1 MKAAHPTPEHCDL
14 LVVGS
19 GAGALSAAVTAAHLG
34 LKVIVVEKDPQYGG
48 TTAWSGGWMWVPRN
62 PLAVEAGL
70 LERIDKPLSYL
81 RRELGEKFDESR
93 ALAFLTN
100 GPRMV
105 EFFRKN
111 TALQFIDGN
120 TIPDFHGH
128 TINAATGGRSICAAP
143 FDARQLGERLHDLKP
158 PLHETTLW
166 SMGIAS
172 GAELRHFLNALHKP
186 ASFWYVTK
194 LVLRHWRDLLVHRRG
209 TRLVNGNAL
218 IGGLAKSA
226 FDWGV
231 DIRVNSPALRL
242 LQEGSRVT
250 GAVIQTPQ
258 GEANIHA
265 RCGVVLATGG
275 FPHDPKRKQQLLPH
289 APTGHEHWSAG
300 NRGNTGDGLRLGES
314 AGGVVAGDLVQAAAL
329 APVSLVPRQDGSVAH
344 FPHLIERAKPG
355 LIAVTAQGQ
364 RFANEANSYHDF
376 MQDLLAATPAGH
388 KPEAWLVCDHAF
400 IRYYGLG
407 AVKPAPMPLGPWL
420 KNGYLKR
427 GHSLADLAQ
436 ACGIDAK
443 TLQATVQ
450 RYNTLTQDGKDR
462 DFGKGETPYNR
473 IQGDAI
479 KATRRGLRNPCMGPI
494 EQGPF
499 YAVKVVMGSLG
510 TFAGL
515 RVNDHA
521 QVIDAQGQAIPGLYA
536 GGNDLSSMMGGHYP
550 AGGITLGPAMT
561 FGFIAAHHAAGR
573 DLDNSPLMTNT
584 VSSPAQTLS
593 SQDSN
598 TLSPRTRSGVHAR
611 TPLDAGSKSGMT
623 APLHLHQKAH
633 TMYYELATMTLPF
646 GTAGQAA
653 SYVQAFATA
662 PQAQGELLGCWFTDI
677 GVLNQMIV
685 LRGFATLDALQ
696 AERDR
701 TQQSARPESGN
712 GPWGPFGC
720 GEIYQ
725 SLEQHSYKGF
735 PWMKPVRPSAESGIT
750 GPVYEI
756 RTYGIK
762 TGGVQPT
769 IDLWEQYVPARNK
782 LSPCVVAMVALD
794 GPLRFTNIW
803 AYDSLNARSQIR
815 GEAVA
820 QGIWP
825 PKGGPAHLTTNMV
838 STIAMPTAVSPL
850 K

>member
-1 MKAAHPTPEHCDL
+1 MPLPLPSPSTTQPDLTCDL
-14 LVVGS
+14 LVLGS
-19 GAGALSAAVTAAHLG
+19 GAGALSTAVTAAHLG
-34 LKVIVVEKDPQYGG
+34 LKVIVVEKDPHYGG

-62 PLAVEAGL
+62 PLAVQAGL
-70 LERIDKPLSYL
+70 LERIEKPLAYL
-81 RRELGEKFDESR
+81 RRELGDRFDESR
-93 ALAFLTN
+93 ALAFLNN

-105 EFFRKN
+105 EFFRRH

-120 TIPDFHGH
+120 AIPDFHGH
-128 TINAATGGRSICAAP
+128 TPDAALGGRSVCAAP
-143 FDARQLGERLHDLKP
+143 FDARQLGARLHDLRP

-166 SMGIAS
+166 GMGIAS
-172 GAELRHFLNALHKP
+172 GAELRHFLNALRQ
-186 ASFWYVTK
+186 ASSFWVVAK
-194 LVLRHWRDLLVHRRG
+194 LLLRHWRDLLVHRRG

-218 IGGLAKSA
+218 VGGLAKSA
-226 FDWGV
+226 FDLGV
-231 DIRVNSPALRL
+231 QIRVNSPAVRL
-242 LQEGSRVT
+242 LQNGDRVT
-250 GAVIQTPQ
+250 GAVVQTPD
-258 GEANIHA
+258 GEQSIHA

-275 FPHDPKRKQQLLPH
+275 FPHDPVRKQQLLPH

-300 NRGNTGDGLRLGES
+300 SRGNTGDGLRLGES
-314 AGGVVAGDLVQAAAL
+314 AGGVVARDLVQAAAL
-329 APVSLVPRQDGSVAH
+329 APVSLVPRHDGGLAH

-355 LIAVTAQGQ
+355 LIAVTAQGE
-364 RFANEANSYHDF
+364 RFTNEANSYHDF
-376 MQDLLAATPAGH
+376 MQGLLAATPAGQA
-388 KPEAWLVCDHAF
+388 PQAWLVCDHAF

-407 AVKPAPMPLGPWL
+407 AVKPAPMPLSPWL

-427 GHSLADLAQ
+427 GQTLAELAQ
-436 ACGIDAK
+436 ACGIDAQG
-443 TLQATVQ
+443 LQATVQ
-450 RYNTLTQDGKDR
+450 RYNALTQDGKDR

-479 KATRRGLRNPCMGPI
+479 NATRRGLRNPCMGPI
-494 EQGPF
+494 ESGPF

-521 QVIDAQGQAIPGLYA
+521 QVIDTQGQAIPGLYA

-573 DLDNSPLMTNT
+573 D
-584 VSSPAQTLS
+584 PAATCEYPI
-593 SQDSN
+593 SN
-598 TLSPRTRSGVHAR
+598 TSTD
-611 TPLDAGSKSGMT
+611 TSKD
-623 APLHLHQKAH
+623 H

-653 SYVQAFATA
+653 TNVQAFATA
-662 PQAQGELLGCWFTDI
+662 PEAQGELLGCWFTDI

-696 AERDR
+696 AERER
-701 TQQSARPESGN
+701 TQQSTS
-712 GPWGPFGC
+712 PFGC
-720 GEIYQ
+720 GEIFQ

-769 IDLWEQYVPARNK
+769 IDLWEQYVPARDK

-838 STIAMPTAVSPL
+838 STMAMPTAVSPL

>member
-1 MKAAHPTPEHCDL
+1 MSTHTTPDNSCDL
-14 LVVGS
+14 LVIGS

-70 LERIDKPLSYL
+70 LERIEKPLSYL
-81 RRELGEKFDESR
+81 RRELGDKFDESR
-93 ALAFLTN
+93 ALAFLNN

-105 EFFRKN
+105 EFFRRHS
-111 TALQFIDGN
+111 ALQFIDGN
-120 TIPDFHGH
+120 AIPDFHGH
-128 TINAATGGRSICAAP
+128 TPDAALGGRSICAAP
-143 FDARQLGERLHDLKP
+143 FDARQLGARLHDLKP
-158 PLHETTLW
+158 PLKETTLW
-166 SMGIAS
+166 GMGIAS

-218 IGGLAKSA
+218 VGGLAKSA
-226 FDWGV
+226 FDLGV
-231 DIRVNSPALRL
+231 QIRVNSPAVRL
-242 LQEGSRVT
+242 LQNGDRVT
-250 GAVIQTPQ
+250 GAVVQTPD
-258 GEANIHA
+258 GEQSIHA

-275 FPHDPKRKQQLLPH
+275 FPHDPVRKQQLLPH

-300 NRGNTGDGLRLGES
+300 SRGNTGDGLRLGES
-314 AGGVVAGDLVQAAAL
+314 AGGVVARDLVQAAAL
-329 APVSLVPRQDGSVAH
+329 APVSLVPRHDGGLAH

-355 LIAVTAQGQ
+355 LIAVTAQGE
-364 RFANEANSYHDF
+364 RFTNEANSYHDF
-376 MQDLLAATPAGH
+376 MQGLLAATPAGQA
-388 KPEAWLVCDHAF
+388 PQAWLVCDHAF

-407 AVKPAPMPLGPWL
+407 AVKPAPMPLSPWL

-427 GHSLADLAQ
+427 GQTLAELAQ
-436 ACGIDAK
+436 ACGIDAQG
-443 TLQATVQ
+443 LQATVQ
-450 RYNTLTQDGKDR
+450 RYNALTQDGKDR

-479 KATRRGLRNPCMGPI
+479 NATRRGLRNPCMGPI
-494 EQGPF
+494 ESGPF

-521 QVIDAQGQAIPGLYA
+521 QVIDTQGQAIPGLYA

-573 DLDNSPLMTNT
+573 D
-584 VSSPAQTLS
+584 PAATCEYPI
-593 SQDSN
+593 SN
-598 TLSPRTRSGVHAR
+598 TSTD
-611 TPLDAGSKSGMT
+611 TSKD
-623 APLHLHQKAH
+623 H

-653 SYVQAFATA
+653 THVQAFASA
-662 PQAQGELLGCWFTDI
+662 AEAQGELLGCWFTDI

-696 AERDR
+696 AERER
-701 TQQSARPESGN
+701 TQQSTS
-712 GPWGPFGC
+712 PFGC
-720 GEIYQ
+720 GEIFQ

-769 IDLWEQYVPARNK
+769 IDLWEQYVPARDK

-838 STIAMPTAVSPL
+838 STMAMPTAVSPL

>member
-1 MKAAHPTPEHCDL
+1 MHKSMSASHATPEHCDL

-19 GAGALSAAVTAAHLG
+19 GAGGLSAAVTAAHLG
-34 LKVIVVEKDPQYGG
+34 LKVIVVEKDPEYGG

-62 PLAVEAGL
+62 PLAVEAGIV
-70 LERIDKPLSYL
+70 ERIDKPLSYL

-93 ALAFLTN
+93 ARTFLEN

-111 TALQFIDGN
+111 SALQFIDGN
-120 TIPDFHGH
+120 AIPDFHGD
-128 TINAATGGRSICAAP
+128 TIDASTGGRSICAAP

-158 PLHETTLW
+158 PLHENTLW
-166 SMGIAS
+166 GMGIAS
-172 GAELRHFLNALHKP
+172 GAELRHFLNALHQL
-186 ASFWYVTK
+186 ASFWYVTR

-226 FDWGV
+226 FDLGV

-242 LQEGSRVT
+242 LQDGVRVT

-258 GEANIHA
+258 GEASVHA
-265 RCGVVLATGG
+265 HCGVVLATGG
-275 FPHDPKRKQQLLPH
+275 FPHDPKRKQELLPH
-289 APTGHEHWSAG
+289 APRGHEHWSAG
-300 NRGNTGDGLRLGES
+300 NRSNTGDGLRMGES
-314 AGGVVAGDLVQAAAL
+314 AGGVVSGDLVQAAAL

-355 LIAVTAQGQ
+355 LIAVTARGQ

-407 AVKPAPMPLGPWL
+407 AVKPAPMPMGPWL
-420 KNGYLKR
+420 KNGYLQR
-427 GHSLADLAQ
+427 GESLAALAT
-436 ACGIDAK
+436 ACGIDAQA
-443 TLQATVQ
+443 LQATVQ
-450 RYNTLTQDGKDR
+450 RYNALTREGKDI
-462 DFGKGETPYNR
+462 DFGKGQTPYNR

-479 KATRRGLRNPCMGPI
+479 NATRRGLRNPCMGPI
-494 EQGPF
+494 EHGPF

-521 QVIDAQGQAIPGLYA
+521 QVVDGQGQAIPGLYA
-536 GGNDLSSMMGGHYP
+536 GGNDLSSMMAGHYP

-573 DLDNSPLMTNT
+573 D
-584 VSSPAQTLS
+584 PAATCAYPI
-593 SQDSN
+593 SN
-598 TLSPRTRSGVHAR
+598 TSNDTSREN
-611 TPLDAGSKSGMT
+611 
-623 APLHLHQKAH
+623 

-653 SYVQAFATA
+653 TNVQAFASA
-662 PQAQGELLGCWFTDI
+662 PEAQGELLGCWFTDI

-685 LRGFATLDALQ
+685 LRGFSTLEALQ
-696 AERDR
+696 AERER
-701 TQQSARPESGN
+701 TQKHRS
-712 GPWGPFGC
+712 PFGC
-720 GEIYQ
+720 GEIFQ
-725 SLEQHSYKGF
+725 TLEQHSYRGF
-735 PWMKPVRPSAESGIT
+735 PWMKPVRPSAESGIA

-762 TGGVQPT
+762 TGGVQST
-769 IDLWEQYVPARNK
+769 IDLWEQYVPARDK

-815 GEAVA
+815 AEAVA

-825 PKGGPAHLTTNMV
+825 PKGGPAHLTTSMV

>member
-1 MKAAHPTPEHCDL
+1 MKAAQAATEHCDL

-34 LKVIVVEKDPQYGG
+34 LKVIVVEKDAQFGG

-70 LERIDKPLSYL
+70 LERIEKPLSYL
-81 RRELGEKFDESR
+81 RRELGEQFDESR
-93 ALAFLTN
+93 ALAFLNN

-105 EFFRKN
+105 EFFRRH

-120 TIPDFHGH
+120 AIPDFHGL
-128 TINAATGGRSICAAP
+128 TPDAALGGRSICAAP
-143 FDARQLGERLHDLKP
+143 FDGRQLGERLHELKP

-166 SMGIAS
+166 GMGIAS
-172 GAELRHFLNALHKP
+172 GADLRHFLNALHKP
-186 ASFWYVTK
+186 ASFWHVAQR
-194 LVLRHWRDLLVHRRG
+194 LMRHGRDLLLHRRG
-209 TRLVNGNAL
+209 THLVNGNAL
-218 IGGLAKSA
+218 VGALAQSA
-226 FDWGV
+226 MDLGV
-231 DIRVNSPALRL
+231 PIRLNSPAVRL
-242 LQEGSRVT
+242 LQSEGRVT
-250 GAVIQTPQ
+250 GAVVHTPE
-258 GEANIHA
+258 GEVHLHA

-275 FPHDPKRKQQLLPH
+275 FPHDPVRKQQLLPH
-289 APTGHEHWSAG
+289 APTGYEHWSAG
-300 NRGNTGDGLRLGES
+300 HRGNTGDGLRLGES
-314 AGGVVAGDLVQAAAL
+314 AGGVVANDLVQAAAL
-329 APVSLVPRQDGSVAH
+329 APVSLVPRRDGSVAH

-355 LIAVTAQGQ
+355 LIAVTAQGL
-364 RFANEANSYHDF
+364 RFGNEANSYHDF
-376 MQDLLAATPAGH
+376 MQDLLAATPAGQP
-388 KPEAWLVCDHAF
+388 PEAWLVCDHVF
-400 IRYYGLG
+400 LRDYGLG

-420 KNGYLKR
+420 ANGYLKR
-427 GHSLADLAQ
+427 GQTLKALAD
-436 ACGIDAK
+436 ACGIAAPS
-443 TLQATVQ
+443 LQATVQ
-450 RYNTLTQDGKDR
+450 RYNAMAQDGQDR

-479 KATRRGLRNPCMGPI
+479 NATRRGLRNPCMGPI
-494 EQGPF
+494 ECGPF

-521 QVIDAQGQAIPGLYA
+521 QVTDAQGQAIHGLYA

-573 DLDNSPLMTNT
+573 DPAATCEYPIPHT
-584 VSSPAQTLS
+584 SSP
-593 SQDSN
+593 
-598 TLSPRTRSGVHAR
+598 P
-611 TPLDAGSKSGMT
+611 SK
-623 APLHLHQKAH
+623 AP

-653 SYVQAFATA
+653 TQVQAFATA
-662 PQAQGELLGCWFTDI
+662 PEAQGELLGCWFSDI
-677 GVLNQMIV
+677 GVLNQMTV
-685 LRGFATLDALQ
+685 LRGFATLEALQ
-696 AERDR
+696 TERER
-701 TQQSARPESGN
+701 TQQSAS
-712 GPWGPFGC
+712 PFGC
-720 GEIYQ
+720 GEIFQ

-756 RTYGIK
+756 RTYGIR

-769 IDLWEQYVPARNK
+769 IDLWEQYVPARDK

-815 GEAVA
+815 AEAVA

>member
-111 TALQFIDGN
+111 TSLQFIDGN
-120 TIPDFHGH
+120 AIPDFHGH

-143 FDARQLGERLHDLKP
+143 FDARQLGDRLHDLKP

-166 SMGIAS
+166 GMGIAS

-186 ASFWYVTK
+186 ASFWHVTR

-218 IGGLAKSA
+218 IGGLAKSG
-226 FDWGV
+226 FDLGV

-242 LQEGSRVT
+242 LQDGGRVT
-250 GAVIQTPQ
+250 GAVVQTPQ
-258 GEANIHA
+258 GEASILA

-355 LIAVTAQGQ
+355 LIALTAQGQ

-427 GHSLADLAQ
+427 GQSLAALAQ
-436 ACGIDAK
+436 VCGIDAHA
-443 TLQATVQ
+443 LQATVQ

-479 KATRRGLRNPCMGPI
+479 NATRRGLRNPCMGPI
-494 EQGPF
+494 ESGPF

-573 DLDNSPLMTNT
+573 DPVATCDYPITHISTDNP
-584 VSSPAQTLS
+584 
-593 SQDSN
+593 
-598 TLSPRTRSGVHAR
+598 
-611 TPLDAGSKSGMT
+611 
-623 APLHLHQKAH
+623 KAK

-653 SYVQAFATA
+653 TNVQAFATA
-662 PQAQGELLGCWFTDI
+662 PEAQGELLGCWFTDI

-685 LRGFATLDALQ
+685 LRGFDTLDALQ

-701 TQQSARPESGN
+701 TQQNAN
-712 GPWGPFGC
+712 PFGC

-725 SLEQHSYKGF
+725 TLEQHSYKGF

-769 IDLWEQYVPARNK
+769 IDLWEQYVPARDK
-782 LSPCVVAMVALD
+782 LSPCIVAMVALD

-838 STIAMPTAVSPL
+838 STITMPTAVSPL

>member
-1 MKAAHPTPEHCDL
+1 MPSTTPPDNTCDL
-14 LVVGS
+14 LVIGS

-62 PLAVEAGL
+62 PLAVEAGIV
-70 LERIDKPLSYL
+70 ERIEKPLSYL

-93 ALAFLTN
+93 ARAFLNN

-105 EFFRKN
+105 EFFRRY

-120 TIPDFHGH
+120 AIPDFHGH
-128 TINAATGGRSICAAP
+128 TPDAALGGRSICAAP
-143 FDARQLGERLHDLKP
+143 FDARQLGARLHDLKP
-158 PLHETTLW
+158 PLKETTLW
-166 SMGIAS
+166 GMGIAS

-218 IGGLAKSA
+218 VGGLAKSA
-226 FDWGV
+226 FDLGV
-231 DIRVNSPALRL
+231 QIRVNSPAVRL
-242 LQEGSRVT
+242 LQSGDWVT
-250 GAVIQTPQ
+250 GAVVQTPQ
-258 GEANIHA
+258 GEQSIHA

-275 FPHDPKRKQQLLPH
+275 FPHDPTRKQQLLPH

-300 NRGNTGDGLRLGES
+300 SRGNTGDGLRLGES
-314 AGGVVAGDLVQAAAL
+314 AGGVVADDLVQAAAL
-329 APVSLVPRQDGSVAH
+329 APVSLVPRKNPGSEGGIAH

-355 LIAVTAQGQ
+355 LIAVTAQGE
-364 RFANEANSYHDF
+364 RFTNEANSYHDF
-376 MQDLLAATPAGH
+376 MQGLLAATPAGQA
-388 KPEAWLVCDHAF
+388 PQAWLVCDHDF

-420 KNGYLKR
+420 KNGYLQR
-427 GHSLADLAQ
+427 GQTLAELAQ
-436 ACGIDAK
+436 ACGIDAQA
-443 TLQATVQ
+443 LQATVQ
-450 RYNTLTQDGKDR
+450 RYNALAQGGKDH
-462 DFGKGETPYNR
+462 DFDKGETPYNR

-479 KATRRGLRNPCMGPI
+479 NATRRGLRNPCMGPI
-494 EQGPF
+494 ESGPF

-515 RVNDHA
+515 RVNDQA
-521 QVIDAQGQAIPGLYA
+521 QVINAQGQAIPGLYA

-573 DLDNSPLMTNT
+573 D
-584 VSSPAQTLS
+584 PAVTCEFPIS
-593 SQDSN
+593 TTSTD
-598 TLSPRTRSGVHAR
+598 
-611 TPLDAGSKSGMT
+611 TPKEN
-623 APLHLHQKAH
+623 

-653 SYVQAFATA
+653 TNVQAFATA
-662 PQAQGELLGCWFTDI
+662 SQAQGELLGCWFTDI
-677 GVLNQMIV
+677 GQLNQMIV
-685 LRGFATLDALQ
+685 LRGFATLDTLH
-696 AERDR
+696 AERER
-701 TQQSARPESGN
+701 TQQSAN
-712 GPWGPFGC
+712 PFGC
-720 GEIYQ
+720 GEIFQ

-769 IDLWEQYVPARNK
+769 IDLWEQYVPARDK

-803 AYDSLNARSQIR
+803 AYDNLNARSQIR

>member
-1 MKAAHPTPEHCDL
+1 MSMPSTTPTDNTCDL
-14 LVVGS
+14 LVIGS

-48 TTAWSGGWMWVPRN
+48 TTAWSGGWMWLPRN
-62 PLAVEAGL
+62 PLALEAGL
-70 LERIDKPLSYL
+70 LERIEKPLSYL
-81 RRELGEKFDESR
+81 RRELGGKFDESR
-93 ALAFLTN
+93 ARAFLNN

-105 EFFRKN
+105 EFFRRH

-120 TIPDFHGH
+120 AIPDFHGH
-128 TINAATGGRSICAAP
+128 TPDAALGGRSICAAP
-143 FDARQLGERLHDLKP
+143 FDARQLGARLHDLKP
-158 PLHETTLW
+158 PLKETTLW
-166 SMGIAS
+166 GMGIAS
-172 GAELRHFLNALHKP
+172 GAELRHFLNALHQP

-218 IGGLAKSA
+218 VGGLAKSA
-226 FDWGV
+226 FDLGV
-231 DIRVNSPALRL
+231 QIRVNSPAVRL
-242 LQEGSRVT
+242 LQSAGRVT
-250 GAVIQTPQ
+250 GAVVQTPN
-258 GEANIHA
+258 GEVSIQA

-275 FPHDPKRKQQLLPH
+275 FPHDPARKQQLLPH

-300 NRGNTGDGLRLGES
+300 SRGNTGDGLRLGES
-314 AGGVVAGDLVQAAAL
+314 AGGVVANDLIQAAAL
-329 APVSLVPRQDGSVAH
+329 APVSLVPRNNPGSDCKVAH

-355 LIAVTAQGQ
+355 LIAVTAKGE
-364 RFANEANSYHDF
+364 RFTNEANSYHDF
-376 MQDLLAATPAGH
+376 MQGLLAATPAGQV
-388 KPEAWLVCDHAF
+388 PQAWLVCDHAF

-407 AVKPAPMPLGPWL
+407 AVKPAPMPLSPWL

-427 GHSLADLAQ
+427 GQTLAELAQ
-436 ACGIDAK
+436 ACGIDAQGM
-443 TLQATVQ
+443 QATVQ
-450 RYNTLTQDGKDR
+450 RYNALAQDGKDR
-462 DFGKGETPYNR
+462 DFGKGETAYNR

-479 KATRRGLRNPCMGPI
+479 NATRRGLRNPCMGPI
-494 EQGPF
+494 ERGPF

-521 QVIDAQGQAIPGLYA
+521 QVINDQGQAIPGLYA

-573 DLDNSPLMTNT
+573 D
-584 VSSPAQTLS
+584 PAATCEFPN
-593 SQDSN
+593 SN
-598 TLSPRTRSGVHAR
+598 TSTD
-611 TPLDAGSKSGMT
+611 TPKENI
-623 APLHLHQKAH
+623 
-633 TMYYELATMTLPF
+633 MYYELATMTLPF

-653 SYVQAFATA
+653 TNVQAFATA
-662 PQAQGELLGCWFTDI
+662 PEAQGELLGCWFTDI

-685 LRGFATLDALQ
+685 LRSFATLDALQ
-696 AERDR
+696 AERER
-701 TQQSARPESGN
+701 TQKHPN
-712 GPWGPFGC
+712 PFGC
-720 GEIYQ
+720 GEIFQ

-769 IDLWEQYVPARNK
+769 IDLWEQYVPTRDK

-803 AYDSLNARSQIR
+803 VYDSLNARSQIR
-815 GEAVA
+815 SEAVA

-838 STIAMPTAVSPL
+838 SAIAMPTAVSPL

>member
-1 MKAAHPTPEHCDL
+1 MAANRFTRCDVREPMNAAKPSNEHCDL

-19 GAGALSAAVTAAHLG
+19 GAGALSAAVMAAHLG

-62 PLAVEAGL
+62 PLAIEAGL
-70 LERIDKPLSYL
+70 VERIEKPLSYL
-81 RRELGEKFDESR
+81 RRELGEKFDEAR
-93 ALAFLTN
+93 ALAFLNN

-105 EFFRKN
+105 EFFRRN

-120 TIPDFHGH
+120 AIPDFHGH
-128 TINAATGGRSICAAP
+128 TIDAALGGRSICAAP
-143 FDARQLGERLHDLKP
+143 FDARQLGDRLHDLKP

-166 SMGIAS
+166 GMGIAS

-186 ASFWYVTK
+186 ASFWHVAQ
-194 LVLRHWRDLLVHRRG
+194 LLLRHGRDLLVHRRG

-226 FDWGV
+226 FDLDV
-231 DIRVNSPALRL
+231 QIRVNSPAVRL
-242 LQEGSRVT
+242 LQSEGRVT
-250 GAVIQTPQ
+250 GAVVQTPN
-258 GEANIHA
+258 GEVSIQA
-265 RCGVVLATGG
+265 RCGVLLATGG
-275 FPHDPKRKQQLLPH
+275 FPHDPARKQQLLPH

-329 APVSLVPRQDGSVAH
+329 APVSLVPRSDGSVAH

-376 MQDLLAATPAGH
+376 MQDLLAAIPAGH
-388 KPEAWLVCDHAF
+388 QPEAWLICDHLF
-400 IRYYGLG
+400 LRYYGLG
-407 AVKPAPMPLGPWL
+407 AVKPAPMSLGPWL

-427 GHSLADLAQ
+427 GLSLAELAK
-436 ACGIDAK
+436 ACGIDAQA
-443 TLQATVQ
+443 LQATVE
-450 RYNTLTQDGKDR
+450 RYNALAQVGKDQ

-479 KATRRGLRNPCMGPI
+479 NAARRGLRNPCMGPI
-494 EQGPF
+494 ERGPF

-521 QVIDAQGQAIPGLYA
+521 QVINAQGQAIPGLYA

-573 DLDNSPLMTNT
+573 DPASTCEYPITHTSTDNSK
-584 VSSPAQTLS
+584 AQ
-593 SQDSN
+593 
-598 TLSPRTRSGVHAR
+598 
-611 TPLDAGSKSGMT
+611 
-623 APLHLHQKAH
+623 

-653 SYVQAFATA
+653 TNVQAFATA
-662 PQAQGELLGCWFTDI
+662 PEAQGELLGCWFTDI

-696 AERDR
+696 AERER
-701 TQQSARPESGN
+701 TQQSAS
-712 GPWGPFGC
+712 PFGC
-720 GEIYQ
+720 GEMYQ
-725 SLEQHSYKGF
+725 SLAQHSYKGF

-769 IDLWEQYVPARNK
+769 IDLWEQYVPARDK